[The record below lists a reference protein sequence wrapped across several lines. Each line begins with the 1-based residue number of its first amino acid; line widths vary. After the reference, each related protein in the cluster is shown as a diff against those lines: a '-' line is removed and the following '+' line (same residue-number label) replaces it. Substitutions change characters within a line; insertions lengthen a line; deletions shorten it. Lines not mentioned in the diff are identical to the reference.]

1 MTNYLPTSLFNNTIN
16 MSSTEISFI
25 KLLPPYVIGENQLS
39 QNLPTEAENSQSYKV
54 YEFKAVH

>member
-1 MTNYLPTSLFNNTIN
+1 

-25 KLLPPYVIGENQLS
+25 KLLPPYVIEENQLS
-39 QNLPTEAENSQSYKV
+39 QNLPTEAENIKSYKV